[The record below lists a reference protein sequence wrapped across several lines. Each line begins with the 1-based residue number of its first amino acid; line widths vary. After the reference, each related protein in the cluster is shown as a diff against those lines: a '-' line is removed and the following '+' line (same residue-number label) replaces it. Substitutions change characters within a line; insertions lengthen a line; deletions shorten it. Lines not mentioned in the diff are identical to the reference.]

1 MLLHNPH
8 TYTLQEVAR
17 VLEQRELKA
26 GGLAQEITTLRAMLR
41 ARERV
46 IFGFKRDVASLAHH
60 ISAPKDLEAAVTGLY
75 KKFVQGDE
83 LTGASA
89 GANATGGA
97 GRSSSKG
104 ASKSSKGGKS
114 GATIVGAA
122 AAAAGTAAAANDAAS
137 AASSDSEDEDRL
149 RAARRQRSTAAHTN
163 SSAADAAG
171 ARRSGGSGNNANSSS
186 ASGGQ
191 QAGGSELQEQ
201 ALEAHRQRE
210 FMEKRQSELRAKLA
224 GAARTAAKRDRAKLG
239 ENAVL
244 IAECNALRKENIAL
258 RRAGDALR
266 QVLKETRHSSAAA
279 TASAAGA
286 ADATA
291 VSSTL
296 GGQSKRKLQA
306 SAGATS
312 ARPTV
317 NTSDSPNGSSNPL
330 DDSMQWREDTGG
342 SSAGGNRLQ
351 VTNGRPQAVAA
362 SSGSDSYDRSASA
375 AAAAAAAAT
384 AATGAALLRE
394 SSSASALLLPSRS
407 GSRRGLA
414 HTPGANELAMSPTG
428 VRSMHLC

>member
-1 MLLHNPH
+1 M
-8 TYTLQEVAR
+8 YTLQEVAR

-83 LTGASA
+83 LTGACA
-89 GANATGGA
+89 GASATASGAGGA
-97 GRSSSKG
+97 ARSSSKG
-104 ASKSSKGGKS
+104 ASKSAKGAKS
-114 GATIVGAA
+114 GTATGAA
-122 AAAAGTAAAANDAAS
+122 AAAATGGGGGAANNDAAS
-137 AASSDSEDEDRL
+137 SASSDSEDEDRL
-149 RAARRQRSTAAHTN
+149 RAARRQRSTAAVGT
-163 SSAADAAG
+163 AVDAAG
-171 ARRSGGSGNNANSSS
+171 ARRSGSGNNANSSS
-186 ASGGQ
+186 GSGGQ

-210 FMEKRQSELRAKLA
+210 FMEKRQTELRAKLA

-266 QVLKETRHSSAAA
+266 QVLKETRHGGA
-279 TASAAGA
+279 TTVSSAAGA
-286 ADATA
+286 GDATA
-291 VSSTL
+291 AVGSTL
-296 GGQSKRKLQA
+296 EGQSKRK
-306 SAGATS
+306 S

-317 NTSDSPNGSSNPL
+317 NGSDLPNDSSDPL

-362 SSGSDSYDRSASA
+362 SSGTDSYDRSGSATAAASAASA
-375 AAAAAAAAT
+375 AA
-384 AATGAALLRE
+384 GAALLRE

-407 GSRRGLA
+407 GSRKGLA
-414 HTPGANELAMSPTG
+414 HTPGASELAMSPTG
-428 VRSMHLC
+428 VRSLHLNT

>member
-1 MLLHNPH
+1 M
-8 TYTLQEVAR
+8 YTLQEVAR

-89 GANATGGA
+89 GATASGAGGA

-104 ASKSSKGGKS
+104 ASKSGKAAKS
-114 GATIVGAA
+114 GTATSTAGAC
-122 AAAAGTAAAANDAAS
+122 GTAAAANNDAAS

-149 RAARRQRSTAAHTN
+149 RAARRQRSTTANGGT
-163 SSAADAAG
+163 ADAAG
-171 ARRSGGSGNNANSSS
+171 ARRSGSGNNANTNSSS
-186 ASGGQ
+186 SSGSGSGGQ

-266 QVLKETRHSSAAA
+266 QVLKETRHGGA
-279 TASAAGA
+279 TTVSSAAGA
-286 ADATA
+286 GDTA
-291 VSSTL
+291 GVGSTL

-306 SAGATS
+306 S
-312 ARPTV
+312 
-317 NTSDSPNGSSNPL
+317 TSDSPNGSSDPL
-330 DDSMQWREDTGG
+330 DDSMQWREDTGGG

-351 VTNGRPQAVAA
+351 VTNGRPQAIAA
-362 SSGSDSYDRSASA
+362 SSGTDSYDRSGSATA
-375 AAAAAAAAT
+375 AASAAT
-384 AATGAALLRE
+384 AAAGAELLRE

-414 HTPGANELAMSPTG
+414 HTPGASELAMSPTG
-428 VRSMHLC
+428 VRSLYPNVRTQSLR